1 MTLIEIILLS
11 SALLIVLN
19 KYNKINII
27 TCCVV
32 ILCVLLLHTLISG
45 NNTEEGFG
53 SSGGIAN
60 TSGTDNSIFDQ
71 DMFSD
76 VKVFDTKLVDNEVAE
91 TGIQICLRKCEGVC
105 TEYGVSG
112 RGLCYPSNWTPQ
124 PTSIDAS
131 GSN

>member
-1 MTLIEIILLS
+1 MTFIEIILLS
-11 SALLIVLN
+11 SALLIVLS

-27 TCCVV
+27 TCCMV

-53 SSGGIAN
+53 S
-60 TSGTDNSIFDQ
+60 SGTDNSIFDQ